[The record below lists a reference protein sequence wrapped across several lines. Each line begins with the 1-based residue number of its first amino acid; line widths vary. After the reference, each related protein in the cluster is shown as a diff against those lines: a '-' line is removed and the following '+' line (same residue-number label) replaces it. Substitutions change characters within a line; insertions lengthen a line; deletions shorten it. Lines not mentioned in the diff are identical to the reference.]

1 MNTMRVTK
9 GKVVGT
15 VVVLEEPLPEG
26 AVVEVLSAEPG
37 DEDFILTDA
46 MRAELQD
53 ARDALARGEG
63 MDVEE
68 FWATLRPP

>member
-1 MNTMRVTK
+1 MNLMRVTK

-15 VVVLEEPLPEG
+15 VVVLEEPLPDG

-37 DEDFILTDA
+37 EDDFVLTA
-46 MRAELQD
+46 GMRAELQE

-63 MDVEE
+63 ADAEE
-68 FWATLRPP
+68 FWATLPPL